1 MFFKIFAKK
10 KDKIPAWRQAEKE
23 AARFLE
29 KAGLKIVM
37 RNYHSRFGE
46 IDIIAEDKDIL
57 HFVEVKATS
66 GSYDPLERIT
76 GLKMEKIIKTIEYY
90 ILKNGIQKEYQID
103 AVIIAN
109 GDIEWVRNIF

>member
-1 MFFKIFAKK
+1 MFFKFFTKK
-10 KDKIPAWRQAEKE
+10 KSKLPLWRQAEERAKQ
-23 AARFLE
+23 FLE
-29 KAGLKIVM
+29 KASLKIVKC
-37 RNYHSRFGE
+37 NYHSRFGE

-76 GLKMEKIIKTIEYY
+76 AAKMEKIRKTIEYY

-103 AVIIAN
+103 AIIVTN
-109 GDIEWVRNIF
+109 SNIEWVQ